1 MRRVEGRGVLSS
13 CVVHGISLGDSGEWL
28 EGLLVGK
35 LRCHRGLRWEIMC
48 RNWNSSVMV
57 WQSAAHFMYV
67 VRINVWR
74 LFLLLVWL
82 LLLLLM
88 LLEGIL
94 LLLLLLLMLW
104 IKVLLLWVLLVRIL
118 LLLVLLVM
126 GLLLL
131 LMWLEGV
138 CLSHILRPRFF
149 VILWHWLFL
158 AHFLLLVAFDFLL
171 AIFVSLGRRFLLREF
186 DRLREV
192 DDVLVFGRRDLLLNR
207 LCNFFGFSC
216 RCMMTCMPL
225 FIL

>member
-1 MRRVEGRGVLSS
+1 
-13 CVVHGISLGDSGEWL
+13 
-28 EGLLVGK
+28 
-35 LRCHRGLRWEIMC
+35 
-48 RNWNSSVMV
+48 
-57 WQSAAHFMYV
+57 
-67 VRINVWR
+67 
-74 LFLLLVWL
+74 
-82 LLLLLM
+82 
-88 LLEGIL
+88 
-94 LLLLLLLMLW
+94 
-104 IKVLLLWVLLVRIL
+104 
-118 LLLVLLVM
+118 M

-207 LCNFFGFSC
+207 LCNFFGLFLSVHDDLHAVIYSVGPE
-216 RCMMTCMPL
+216 RSPL
-225 FIL
+225 LCV